1 MPKPTGSQN
10 RLDQADEIIR
20 RLRATYTEAKEA
32 LDAADGDTLGALAYV
47 EQARA
52 PEKLELPELVSQV
65 AQKAVETARAGGI
78 RAIRLRLG
86 QSVVRDLP
94 VAMTGLLAAVV
105 VCGAMVVSHT
115 SIELEE
121 TQPTTEQ
128 EPQDLGTT

>member
-1 MPKPTGSQN
+1 MPKATDRQD

-20 RLRATYTEAKEA
+20 RMGATYTEAKEA
-32 LDAADGDTLGALAYV
+32 LEAADGDTLGALAYV

-52 PEKLELPELVSQV
+52 PEERELPDLVSQV
-65 AQKAVETARAGGI
+65 ARKAVETARAGGI
-78 RAIRLRLG
+78 RAIRVRLG
-86 QSVVRDLP
+86 QSVIQDLP

-128 EPQDLGTT
+128 GSQDLGIT